1 MAIREFKKALALTDQ
16 ESLFAAGHRKARHG
30 KLLNN
35 LAQSYYQLLRKLL
48 PVEEYARSAVAVDE
62 TNLEQ
67 ERNEVQRL
75 YKLSRTYYQRALR
88 IHPGSADAHNNLGD
102 LFYVMNN
109 YPDAEEEY
117 MMALKLN
124 PDNAEYYNNLGLVY
138 YGLKNYD
145 GAEEKFSGAISLQPD
160 FLEAR
165 NNLALV
171 YLHRGMYQKALEQLE
186 MLLSCGHNNA
196 GVYFNLALVYLRGFH
211 DSERAAYYLRESL
224 RLNRH
229 ISKDQMVR
237 DSSCGRND
245 SGAVDR
251 HT

>member
-1 MAIREFKKALALTDQ
+1 
-16 ESLFAAGHRKARHG
+16 
-30 KLLNN
+30 
-35 LAQSYYQLLRKLL
+35 
-48 PVEEYARSAVAVDE
+48 V
-62 TNLEQ
+62 
-67 ERNEVQRL
+67 RNDAQRL
-75 YKLSRTYYQRALR
+75 YELSLACYQSALR
-88 IHPGSADAHNNLGD
+88 ISPASADVHNNLGD

-109 YPDAEEEY
+109 YHDAEEEY
-117 MMALKLN
+117 REALKHN
-124 PDNAEYYNNLGLVY
+124 PGKAQYYNSLGLVSC
-138 YGLKNYD
+138 GLKNYE
-145 GAEEKFSGAISLQPD
+145 GAEEKFTRAISLQHD

-186 MLLSCGHNNA
+186 MVLSYGPDDNA

-229 ISKDQMVR
+229 ISKDHMVR
-237 DSSCGRND
+237 DSSCGRSD
-245 SGAVDR
+245 GRAVDR